1 MGRRISIE
9 VPGFAHDA
17 PIPAAC
23 RVGPFM
29 TTSVVSGKELF
40 TGNMPEGIEAQCE
53 RMFATVRLILEVAG
67 ATPEDV
73 VKMTVW
79 MKDRTQRPALNK
91 GWLEMFP
98 DPHSRPARHTFA
110 APDLPGSMLVQCEIT
125 AIIPEK

>member
-23 RVGPFM
+23 QVGSFL

-40 TGNMPEGIEAQCE
+40 TGSMPEGIEAQCE
-53 RMFATVRLILEVAG
+53 RMFATVRLILEAAG
-67 ATPEDV
+67 ATPDDV

-110 APDLPGSMLVQCEIT
+110 APDLPGSMLVQCEIM
-125 AIIPEK
+125 AIVPEK